1 MEVSSILKIF
11 EKEFGSKFTTREDIV
26 EEASKSPYLVSPI
39 LSKMGKRVSG
49 VILAEDEEDIFT
61 AVKVCDN
68 LRVPLLA
75 RGAGTTTIGQVL
87 PIKESTIVLGF
98 ARYKE
103 EIEIGKDRV
112 KVTPSVKVLK
122 ALEKLRKA
130 GKELR
135 VYPSSFYISTLG
147 GYIAGGDVGIGSY
160 QYGYHF
166 DDDGIKSLKIIGPT
180 GRYELKGKDTLGVA
194 QAAGTTGI
202 IYEAELSIVDNEGWR
217 DQLVS
222 FDEIEDVGKY
232 LKGLEEFRSKIR
244 RITVEDFESL
254 SLVSKG
260 RLEKIGKWNVLISS
274 TLDFG
279 EEVNLKFLDELAFAA
294 VYVTMSKLT
303 NFKDYFYEVRL
314 LPLSSFSKIVR
325 QVKEALR
332 DKVLIHGDVMT
343 LRGETII
350 YTVFISDKENFGVID
365 NIMMKEGIPFEIHS
379 IEVNYRVDE
388 EFRLEMMKKF
398 KRLVDPHDI
407 LNPGKLIF

>member
-1 MEVSSILKIF
+1 MEVSPILKIF

-61 AVKVCDN
+61 VVKVCDN

-166 DDDGIKSLKIIGPT
+166 DGDGIKSLKIIGPT